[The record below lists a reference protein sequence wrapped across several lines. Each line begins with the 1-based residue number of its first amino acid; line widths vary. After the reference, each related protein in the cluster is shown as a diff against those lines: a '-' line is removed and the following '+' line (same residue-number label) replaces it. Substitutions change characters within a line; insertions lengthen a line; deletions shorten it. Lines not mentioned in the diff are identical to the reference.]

1 MKFLFLSLLGVLPMQ
16 AQETEFSGIITNQD
30 GKPVA
35 DANVCIYR
43 PNYDTGVRDFEYMG
57 ITNGEGRYSVKV
69 EETNCTYNMS
79 VEAEG
84 YPIYVINTPFAV
96 KNGVIS
102 ASPDFTPKDISLWS
116 RLDFIADQQATI
128 FLPVA
133 PDASWGRY
141 YRFDRYEEW
150 GVIFQR
156 EMNPQANVPYVIFP
170 NHDFSIDVSDY
181 DVISL
186 IETTPYDA
194 VEGWG
199 FNGSYQSKDF
209 LFGSMRAYIIDSTPD
224 CWDGHIPYPARVG
237 AFRAYLIAYHTMSV
251 TYGEPRC
258 IFIDEQ
264 TGIDDV
270 TVTKTTSPIFDLQGR
285 RLRSASPL
293 GSSKNGKPE
302 KGVYIQDGKKR
313 IVRFARKGQEGE
325 R

>member
-16 AQETEFSGIITNQD
+16 AQETELSGIITNQD

-69 EETNCTYNMS
+69 EETNYTYNMS

-270 TVTKTTSPIFDLQGR
+270 PAPESTYLIFDLQGR
-285 RLRSASPL
+285 QLNGEPKK
-293 GSSKNGKPE
+293 GIYIQNGK
-302 KGVYIQDGKKR
+302 KI
-313 IVRFARKGQEGE
+313 RK
-325 R
+325 